1 MKLTIFGSTGN
12 TGLELVKLALDEGHE
27 VVTVV
32 RNPAKLSSIQHEK
45 LQVVEGDI
53 FSTEFLQTHLDGCDA
68 VLSCLGSNSLT
79 QATTIYSG
87 SMKAIVPAMRAA
99 KVSRIIIITSWYVK
113 VDPNDDPGRMARW
126 VIRPMLSKPLNDMA
140 VMAKYLEDECQDID
154 YTMVLPPQLTNSAS
168 TGKDLVFDI
177 GRQFTSKGDHK
188 IPRADVA
195 KFMLQCL
202 KTSDFNKNCVAI
214 AQPPRDVQCSL
225 QTIGTNNSHTTKHKS
240 WSIASRRSAQK
251 LINDCNRNDLF
262 TVIHDLT
269 AKRPGQTL
277 PSHDSHEELPER
289 LCKFFD
295 DKITQLCNPLCN
307 SEMNPTSFSGSFSV
321 LKNPMSSLTCSLET
335 FQNVSEEDMRKRIKS
350 KKIKTCPLD
359 PAPAVVF
366 SNCTDTFP
374 PAITDMVNH
383 SLDHRVFPKSLKSA
397 LITPVLKKHNL
408 DPECLNSYRPI
419 SNLPFLAKV

>member
-214 AQPPRDVQCSL
+214 A
-225 QTIGTNNSHTTKHKS
+225 I
-240 WSIASRRSAQK
+240 
-251 LINDCNRNDLF
+251 
-262 TVIHDLT
+262 
-269 AKRPGQTL
+269 
-277 PSHDSHEELPER
+277 
-289 LCKFFD
+289 
-295 DKITQLCNPLCN
+295 
-307 SEMNPTSFSGSFSV
+307 
-321 LKNPMSSLTCSLET
+321 
-335 FQNVSEEDMRKRIKS
+335 
-350 KKIKTCPLD
+350 
-359 PAPAVVF
+359 
-366 SNCTDTFP
+366 
-374 PAITDMVNH
+374 
-383 SLDHRVFPKSLKSA
+383 PK
-397 LITPVLKKHNL
+397 
-408 DPECLNSYRPI
+408 
-419 SNLPFLAKV
+419 